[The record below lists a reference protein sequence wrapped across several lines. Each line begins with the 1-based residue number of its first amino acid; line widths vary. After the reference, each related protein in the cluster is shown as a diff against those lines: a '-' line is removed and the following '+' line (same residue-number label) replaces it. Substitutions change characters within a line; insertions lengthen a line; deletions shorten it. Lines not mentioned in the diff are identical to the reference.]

1 MAKNW
6 LVKSEPNVYSI
17 DDLKKDKKTLWDAVR
32 NYQARNF
39 LKSMCVGDRCFI
51 YHSNA
56 KPPGIAGVAKVSKI
70 NIADPLQFDK
80 KSHYYDEKATKE
92 NPRWFSPEV
101 KFVKKFKELISL
113 EQLREE
119 KKLKDMVILRKGNRL
134 SVTEVSDKEF
144 EHILKIANA

>member
-1 MAKNW
+1 
-6 LVKSEPNVYSI
+6 
-17 DDLKKDKKTLWDAVR
+17 
-32 NYQARNF
+32 
-39 LKSMCVGDRCFI
+39 MCIRDSRCFI

-119 KKLKDMVILRKGNRL
+119 KKLKDMAILRKGNRL